1 MDGTSVQGAQS
12 APVPDP
18 HSDTNKT
25 NLERAAAM
33 YKRALLRL
41 EAELG
46 SDHPSVGACRKN
58 YEALLKKRSKE

>member
-18 HSDTNKT
+18 QSDTNKT
-25 NLERAAAM
+25 NLERAAEM
-33 YKRALLRL
+33 YKRALLKL